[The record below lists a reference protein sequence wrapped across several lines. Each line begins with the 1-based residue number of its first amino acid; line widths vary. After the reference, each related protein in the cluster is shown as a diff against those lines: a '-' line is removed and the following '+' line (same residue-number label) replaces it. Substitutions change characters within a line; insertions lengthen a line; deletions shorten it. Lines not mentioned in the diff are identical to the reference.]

1 MRARDR
7 LGIRTCVV
15 VNRRDIDGI
24 RTRMSKCVAH
34 IKIMLRCDHASRI
47 MKARMWVHD
56 RFNISRRIT
65 TNINFKLIMIMC

>member
-1 MRARDR
+1 MRARYR

-34 IKIMLRCDHASRI
+34 IKVMHRCDHVSRI
-47 MKARMWVHD
+47 IRLD
-56 RFNISRRIT
+56 CGF
-65 TNINFKLIMIMC
+65 MIDLV